1 VILRSATTQAFFRPS
16 DAGALVELDYL
27 PSRFNVANV
36 VSRWRERYH
45 GEDDLAHAPVPVG
58 DLASPHEQ
66 AIGIRPADLEGRP
79 FDRLPLRSLRDFVCE
94 LPPDPATLG
103 PGYEITYTFMGKG
116 SDQTVEVPLFG
127 AGAKIDLSVPFT
139 QTLYP
144 YAPERPLVYT
154 APGQVFLS
162 RMMGQWWSAPP
173 ALRAWLVSK
182 GLPVAPVVVPAPAK
196 PPSTPKVPAGA
207 GYSWAVAFAITG
219 LLAMVVTA
227 ALAGRRAW
235 CAGTA

>member
-1 VILRSATTQAFFRPS
+1 MKRGVLVALAVAAMVSLMAAPALAKGPDVRVSTRAVITGPGLRGPIEVKGDVSAYGFDGSEAPHNELTDELLLYSGLS
-16 DAGALVELDYL
+16 DQD
-27 PSRFNVANV
+27 
-36 VSRWRERYH
+36 
-45 GEDDLAHAPVPVG
+45 VG
-58 DLASPHEQ
+58 WY
-66 AIGIRPADLEGRP
+66 
-79 FDRLPLRSLRDFVCE
+79 E

-127 AGAKIDLSVPFT
+127 AGAKIDLTVPFT

-154 APGQVFLS
+154 APGQFFLS

-227 ALAGRRAW
+227 AVAGRRAQVRRNRLS
-235 CAGTA
+235 A